1 MDFKSNVIS
10 QVRPLLKDNELA
22 GFTNGT
28 LFINASET
36 TARSVFHALSK
47 DAGLGNLQITKVFGN
62 DAGGEYA
69 IDFIVERAEDFSP
82 YATVNS

>member
-10 QVRPLLKDNELA
+10 QVRPLLGNDELA

-36 TARSVFHALSK
+36 TARSVFHTLSK
-47 DAGLGNLQITKVFGN
+47 DAGLGNLKITKVYGN
-62 DAGGEYA
+62 DDGGEYA
-69 IDFIVERAEDFSP
+69 IDFVA
-82 YATVNS
+82 